1 MGLFVDMYLSLEV
14 LEQQIHEDGAYFL
27 LFCAL
32 VGLLLSTGFP
42 ELFE

>member
-1 MGLFVDMYLSLEV
+1 MGLFVDLYLSLEV
-14 LEQQIHEDGAYFL
+14 LEQQMRKDGAYFL

-32 VGLLLSTGFP
+32 VGLPLFTGFP

>member
-1 MGLFVDMYLSLEV
+1 MGLFVDTCLSLEV
-14 LEQQIHEDGAYFL
+14 LEQQIYEDGAYFL

-32 VGLLLSTGFP
+32 VGLPLSTGFP